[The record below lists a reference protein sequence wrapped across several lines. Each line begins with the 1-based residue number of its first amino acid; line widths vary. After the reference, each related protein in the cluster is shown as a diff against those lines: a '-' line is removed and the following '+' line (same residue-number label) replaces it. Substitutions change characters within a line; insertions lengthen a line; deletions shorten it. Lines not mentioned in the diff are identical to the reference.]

1 MYAVDVNQGD
11 GLKALKGAE
20 TATLD
25 VTSLDS
31 IQAFKASLGD
41 EPIDLLLNVA
51 GIARVQDQDSLEE
64 ASLTDFQKVFAVN
77 TFGPMFLTQALLP
90 NLLASSDPKI
100 GIVTSRMGSIGD
112 NSSGGQYSYRASKAA
127 VNAVG
132 KSMAMDL
139 KPKGVP
145 VMLLHPG
152 ITKTN
157 ILPMDQFPPDA
168 LEADEAA
175 KRLWKIVSDTK
186 IGETGK
192 LWHRDGYELPW

>member
-51 GIARVQDQDSLEE
+51 GIARVNDQDTLEE

-90 NLLASSDPKI
+90 NLLASSGPKI

-127 VNAVG
+127 VNAIG

-139 KPKGVP
+139 KPKGVT

-175 KRLWKIVSDTK
+175 KRLWKIVSDAK

-192 LWHRDGYELPW
+192 MWHRDGYELPW